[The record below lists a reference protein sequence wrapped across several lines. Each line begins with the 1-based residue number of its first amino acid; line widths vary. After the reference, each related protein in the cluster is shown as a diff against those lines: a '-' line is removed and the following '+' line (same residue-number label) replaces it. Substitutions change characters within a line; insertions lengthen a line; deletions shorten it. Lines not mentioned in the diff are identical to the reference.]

1 MEKYKKVYI
10 KTEEDLPKEAGHFIV
25 CKRSGE
31 IFRDYIYPKIDNS
44 FPDANM
50 WLKYIDWY
58 LQPLSDQ
65 DLPSDEEIKS
75 WAKTLCYNNE
85 ENPIQDGSIIRL
97 RYESLI
103 EGAKAMRDGWIK
115 SNRK

>member
-1 MEKYKKVYI
+1 MKDELYKKVYI
-10 KTEEDLPKEAGHFIV
+10 HSVNDLPKEEDEYYVHKIGRGLDIFNWYGANFS
-25 CKRSGE
+25 SG
-31 IFRDYIYPKIDNS
+31 
-44 FPDANM
+44 
-50 WLKYIDWY
+50 WLEEIDWY
-58 LQPLSDQ
+58 LHPFPDQ
-65 DLPSDEEIKS
+65 DLPSDEEIEE

-103 EGAKAMRDGWIK
+103 EGAKAMRDGKIK

>member
-1 MEKYKKVYI
+1 MEKYIKVWI

-65 DLPSDEEIKS
+65 DLPSDEEIEEWIKADAN
-75 WAKTLCYNNE
+75 WAKTFINGAIY
-85 ENPIQDGSIIRL
+85 
-97 RYESLI
+97 
-103 EGAKAMRDGWIK
+103 GAKAMRDGLIK
-115 SNRK
+115 SYRK